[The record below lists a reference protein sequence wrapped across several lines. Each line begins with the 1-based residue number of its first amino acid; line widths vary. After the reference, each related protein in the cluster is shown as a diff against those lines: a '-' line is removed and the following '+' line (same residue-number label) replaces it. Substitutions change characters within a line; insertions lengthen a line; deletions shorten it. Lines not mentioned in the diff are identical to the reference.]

1 MRNGAKEAVTTNTV
15 FKNNSKSLYV
25 GFDVTENTHNENG
38 ITVTYCKGNVQC
50 YTASVTTHDATR
62 FQQQA
67 ICVSTL
73 IWQIV

>member
-1 MRNGAKEAVTTNTV
+1 MRNGAKEAVMTNTV

-50 YTASVTTHDATR
+50 YTAS
-62 FQQQA
+62 
-67 ICVSTL
+67 
-73 IWQIV
+73 